1 MTEMEVKRI
10 YAEDLRVAKALI
22 KRDEKVTRSYFY
34 RQCYPLFKSIY
45 DHYYTDCESCKEF
58 IDEIYVLLLAPSP
71 RTGQCKL
78 ESYRGESSLMTW
90 IKVVC
95 QYYCYDKYSIKGR
108 MEIQEPIIQ
117 PDNDDNGDWEDA
129 RYGFEE
135 PDFSRIDR
143 NDILT
148 VLRLMPNQRYSALI
162 RMRYLEEC
170 SNEETAEALGM
181 SMDNYYNK
189 HKLAKAQYEQV
200 LKKEVLHA

>member
-1 MTEMEVKRI
+1 MEVKRI
-10 YAEDLRVAKALI
+10 YTEDLRVAKALI
-22 KRDEKVTRSYFY
+22 RRDETVTRSFFY
-34 RQCYPLFKSIY
+34 RQCYPLFKSIF
-45 DHYYTDCESCKEF
+45 DHYYTDCDCCKEF
-58 IDEIYVLLLAPSP
+58 IDEIYLLLISPSP
-71 RTGQCKL
+71 NTGRCKL

-90 IKVVC
+90 IKTVC
-95 QYYCYDKYSIKGR
+95 QFYCYDKYSIKGR

-117 PDNDDNGDWEDA
+117 PYNDDNGDWEDV

-162 RMRYLEEC
+162 RMRYLEEY

>member
-1 MTEMEVKRI
+1 MDVKRI

-22 KRDEKVTRSYFY
+22 RRDEAVTRSFFY

-45 DHYYTDCESCKEF
+45 DHYYTDCDSSKEF

-71 RTGQCKL
+71 NTGKCKL

-90 IKVVC
+90 IKTVC
-95 QYYCYDKYSIKGR
+95 HYYCYEKYSTKGR
-108 MEIQEPIIQ
+108 MEKLEPIVQ
-117 PDNDDNGDWEDA
+117 QDSEDHNDREDA

-135 PDFSRIDR
+135 PDFSRINR

-148 VLRLMPNQRYSALI
+148 VLQLMPNQRYSALI
-162 RMRYLEEC
+162 RMRYLEEY
-170 SNEETAEALGM
+170 SNEETAKALGM

-189 HKLAKAQYEQV
+189 HKLAKSQYELV